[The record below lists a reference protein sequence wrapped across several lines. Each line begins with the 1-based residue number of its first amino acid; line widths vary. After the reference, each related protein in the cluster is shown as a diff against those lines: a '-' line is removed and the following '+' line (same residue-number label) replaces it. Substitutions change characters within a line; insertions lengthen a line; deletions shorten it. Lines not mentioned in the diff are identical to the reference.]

1 MQRYLP
7 TYLPTIEPYLAEN
20 LVGISS
26 RGDYKSPLLPK
37 LEQPREVKI

>member
-26 RGDYKSPLLPK
+26 RGTISRPYYPNWSSH
-37 LEQPREVKI
+37 VK